1 MSAMAQLGGKRLVV
15 LGGGLAGLSY
25 VHYMRNFLA
34 ASNKN
39 HLISKITLL
48 EANNYMGGSVKSNL
62 FDDGMVHELGP
73 RSVRTQGARAKNT
86 IVLLEQLGL
95 EDKLVCIY
103 PDSGAAK
110 NRYIFNNGQLHKIA
124 VSFWTLLSKLPNS
137 KTTLAGAII
146 KDLRTQK
153 MNLDVYPDRDP
164 SLYDF
169 FAHRFGEDVAENV
182 VDPLFRGITAGDAR
196 KLSTRALFGDL
207 LDKEQVYG
215 SLFKS
220 INKPP
225 TSKSRHDDL
234 FPHDITNS
242 KLLEKFDKEKF
253 ISYNI
258 KTGLQTLPE
267 HLSNSLLNTNEND
280 TLSIFNETKVVSI
293 SFDRDDD
300 GDDDDD
306 QAPCRVKVKTVDG
319 DYVDIPADHIVS
331 ALPSTEL
338 AKVLPES
345 LKHKVLHNITKIP
358 HSPVGCVCVEY
369 RDLKKKKLP
378 DVINSF
384 GFLTQSKAGS
394 RVLGIAFDS
403 AMFPEIDEPHNSTRM
418 TCMIGGSWF
427 KEVVGTDNL
436 DEVQDTQLE
445 QIALEEIRKIL
456 KLNDEPFRISTYLWK
471 TGIAQYEPGH
481 KGRLDETRSNIKNL
495 SIPLTLLGQSY
506 DGVAV
511 NDVIF
516 ASRLA
521 ADEFVNSL

>member
-1 MSAMAQLGGKRLVV
+1 MAQLGGKRLVI
-15 LGGGLAGLSY
+15 LGGGLSGLSY
-25 VHYMRNFLA
+25 AHYLRNFLA

-73 RSVRTQGARAKNT
+73 RSVRTQGVRAKNT

-95 EDKLVCIY
+95 EDKLVCIH
-103 PDSGAAK
+103 PDSSAAK
-110 NRYIFNNGQLHKIA
+110 QRYIFNGGQLHKIA
-124 VSFWTLLSKLPNS
+124 FSFWTLLSKLPNT
-137 KTTLAGAII
+137 KTTPVGAII
-146 KDLRTQK
+146 KDLRTQR
-153 MNLDVYPDRDP
+153 MNLDDYPDRDP

-169 FAHRFGEDVAENV
+169 FAHRFGEDVAENI
-182 VDPLFRGITAGDAR
+182 VDPILRGITAGDAR

-215 SLFKS
+215 SLIKS
-220 INKPP
+220 IGKPP
-225 TSKSRHDDL
+225 TSKMRHDDL
-234 FPHDITNS
+234 FPHDVINS
-242 KLLEKFDKEKF
+242 KLLDKFDKEKLV
-253 ISYNI
+253 SYNI

-267 HLSNSLLNTNEND
+267 YISNSLLNTDEND
-280 TLSIFNETKVVSI
+280 VLSIFNKTQVVSI
-293 SFDRDDD
+293 KFGRDD
-300 GDDDDD
+300 DDDDD
-306 QAPCRVKVKTVDG
+306 QAPCKVKVKTVDG
-319 DYVDIPADHIVS
+319 DHVDIPADHIVA
-331 ALPSTEL
+331 ALPSVEL
-338 AKVLPES
+338 AKILPES
-345 LKHKVLHNITKIP
+345 LKHKALHNITKIP
-358 HSPVGCVCVEY
+358 HSPVACVCVEY
-369 RDLKKKKLP
+369 RNLKEKKVPSVL
-378 DVINSF
+378 NSF

-403 AMFPEIDEPHNSTRM
+403 AMFPVIDEPHNSTRM

-456 KLNDEPFRISTYLWK
+456 KLNDEPFRMSAYLWK

-481 KGRLDETRSNIKNL
+481 TGRLKETRSNITNL

-506 DGVAV
+506 DGIAV

-516 ASRLA
+516 ASRMA
-521 ADEFVNSL
+521 ANEFVNSL